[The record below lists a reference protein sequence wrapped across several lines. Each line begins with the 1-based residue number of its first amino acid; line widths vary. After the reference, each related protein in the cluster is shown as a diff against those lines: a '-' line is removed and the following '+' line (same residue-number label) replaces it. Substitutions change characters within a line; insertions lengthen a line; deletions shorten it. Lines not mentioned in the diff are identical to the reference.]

1 MSDSPPSAEHS
12 AGRLDGGGHRASAEW
27 AKDQSTEAKEVRRK
41 EGLLC
46 FQLREQRLLYDT
58 QIGGQET
65 DYLGRNDS

>member
-58 QIGGQET
+58 QIGEQET
-65 DYLGRNDS
+65 NQMWLVV